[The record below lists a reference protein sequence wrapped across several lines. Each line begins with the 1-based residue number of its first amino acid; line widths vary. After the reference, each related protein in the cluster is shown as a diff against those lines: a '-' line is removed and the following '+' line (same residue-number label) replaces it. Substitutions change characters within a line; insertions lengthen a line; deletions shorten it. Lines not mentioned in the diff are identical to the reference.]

1 MGWLDFVCCKQLSWK
16 SIKSS
21 QIWQSWLLELE
32 SLGGFFSSSSFS
44 TVPAIL
50 HHEKWLWDSAIS
62 CSVTLNGFQV
72 NRAGSSTPSFGYFF
86 LFLFFL
92 HNQTIC
98 ALCDMYIPPAGT
110 LNNKH
115 RATRCNAQWNSPVCM
130 LHHMIV
136 WPIESNQGC
145 AADSPRWSYTFPVRS
160 LGAAVCQS
168 NNLFPGPE
176 KKSSALIGNLASAS
190 FSVHEERSY
199 QSEHD
204 AIAHSCPAVG
214 CLIFCQTDWCGR
226 DDKSVCVFVVF
237 QFYFKTYPQTLQH
250 QESD

>member
-1 MGWLDFVCCKQLSWK
+1 
-16 SIKSS
+16 
-21 QIWQSWLLELE
+21 
-32 SLGGFFSSSSFS
+32 
-44 TVPAIL
+44 
-50 HHEKWLWDSAIS
+50 
-62 CSVTLNGFQV
+62 
-72 NRAGSSTPSFGYFF
+72 
-86 LFLFFL
+86 
-92 HNQTIC
+92 
-98 ALCDMYIPPAGT
+98 MYIPPARR

-115 RATRCNAQWNSPVCM
+115 RATRCNAQLNNPVCL

-136 WPIESNQGC
+136 WLIESHQGC

-176 KKSSALIGNLASAS
+176 KKSSALIGNIASAS
-190 FSVHEERSY
+190 FSVHEGRSY

-226 DDKSVCVFVVF
+226 DDKCVCFCCVSV
-237 QFYFKTYPQTLQH
+237 YFKTYPQTLQH
-250 QESD
+250 QGSD